1 MANRLA
7 DNLRLTDMY
16 PRNGYVPAANLPPYG
31 MVQGIRNLLTEAHN
45 GIFFGDFA
53 TAGGV
58 AITTAN
64 LTVGD
69 LRGFLGKLRGA
80 AHVSWEQYV
89 ASDTCRINEH
99 ALGVWLKVAG
109 LPKKALSATA
119 VRLQAAAPAAAQAQP
134 TSSKALLVVAAQDAS
149 VLVHFTEDLF
159 DRINS
164 VALNAMHMADQ
175 MSTRDNSEF
184 PKTSNEF
191 IEGVAAVRLEML
203 GMADEVD
210 ANTSTGLRF
219 LAKVLEEVSTEFRN
233 YRKNVNDFDV
243 KALTDKKNSVLGT
256 GSFAHF
262 ANAVLRW
269 YSQQSVTATSY
280 FDTERNKHKRTF
292 MYFTHTVWVF
302 GRFHAGNNT
311 NPALARIKSLLRV
324 YQVKV
329 HKRPATKDVRD
340 SKRQKQR
347 EADVDAQ
354 ACFRCHQPGHKSNEC
369 PTRASN

>member
-1 MANRLA
+1 
-7 DNLRLTDMY
+7 
-16 PRNGYVPAANLPPYG
+16 
-31 MVQGIRNLLTEAHN
+31 
-45 GIFFGDFA
+45 
-53 TAGGV
+53 
-58 AITTAN
+58 
-64 LTVGD
+64 
-69 LRGFLGKLRGA
+69 
-80 AHVSWEQYV
+80 
-89 ASDTCRINEH
+89 
-99 ALGVWLKVAG
+99 
-109 LPKKALSATA
+109 
-119 VRLQAAAPAAAQAQP
+119 
-134 TSSKALLVVAAQDAS
+134 
-149 VLVHFTEDLF
+149 
-159 DRINS
+159 
-164 VALNAMHMADQ
+164 MHMADQ

-210 ANTSTGLRF
+210 ANTSAGLRF